1 MPFSSYSII
10 FLNIKVLAPP
20 LSVLTLEGMSYI
32 SKAYSSKLT
41 AVSALLFAEQF
52 KNVINREYPS
62 IAPLSTK
69 SHRIKLWWLSMCHK
83 LFGGG
88 TLYFSLLIIN
98 DHRMWQP
105 SGSTRARLSVKRFC
119 WTFIL
124 SNSNV
129 LGSWSDHRQDHV
141 YFDNPESNCPI
152 HH

>member
-10 FLNIKVLAPP
+10 FLNIKVLAPS

-69 SHRIKLWWLSMCHK
+69 SHRIKL
-83 LFGGG
+83 
-88 TLYFSLLIIN
+88 
-98 DHRMWQP
+98 
-105 SGSTRARLSVKRFC
+105 
-119 WTFIL
+119 
-124 SNSNV
+124 
-129 LGSWSDHRQDHV
+129 
-141 YFDNPESNCPI
+141 
-152 HH
+152 